1 MVMSS
6 SEASNTTLK
15 HMLMIIHIRA
25 GIQESEH
32 REQQK
37 KKGSHAKNC
46 LTFFLLIEEEKYKP
60 WR

>member
-15 HMLMIIHIRA
+15 HMLMIIHIGA
-25 GIQESEH
+25 GIQESEQM
-32 REQQK
+32 EQQ